1 MATMMRSFANSTAV
15 RYGVIAAAVL
25 LLVMLGGEGR
35 RADVASAAGCVPPH
49 PHDSGTTV
57 ETIST
62 ADGLREYRLHV
73 PPSYN
78 GFDRVPLILNFH
90 GRGSNSLQQE
100 LYSDFST
107 RADAP
112 DGGFIVAYPQGLTAP
127 LTSTYF
133 NAWQLA
139 SPFADDVAFVD
150 GLLDAL
156 ESSLCLDANRIF
168 STGMSNGAMMSVR
181 LACSLSDRVAA
192 IAPVAGAYY
201 PPMALNLNLAETCPD
216 TRPVPLIAFHGT
228 ADAIVPFNG
237 GTSGGVT
244 YRLPLDNATPDDDVM
259 QLWAGHDGCTSGRQE
274 SAVSGE
280 VRLVTYDACLDGSIA
295 QLYIVDGGGHTWP
308 GAIDIPGLGYTT
320 HDISATDLIW
330 EFFQDHPLVSAPLSD
345 LDGDTV
351 PDLYDDDNDNDGCT
365 DAAEAQLAAGSEA
378 TGGLRNAK
386 NPYDFYDTDGNEEID
401 LFIDIFGVAFA
412 FGDDADSDPPGEPDG
427 YDANLDRSAP
437 LPGDDPWDMQGPDG
451 VIDLFT
457 DIFGV
462 AYQYGHS
469 CAP

>member
-1 MATMMRSFANSTAV
+1 MRSFANSTAI
-15 RYGVIAAAVL
+15 RYGVLTAAVL
-25 LLVMLGGEGR
+25 LLVMLGG
-35 RADVASAAGCVPPH
+35 ADGPRVEVASAAGCVPPL
-49 PHDSGTTV
+49 PHAPGTTV

-100 LYSDFST
+100 LYSAFST

-112 DGGFIVAYPQGLTAP
+112 DGGFIVAYPQGLTVP
-127 LTSTYF
+127 LGSTYF
-133 NAWQLA
+133 NAWQLG

-150 GLLDAL
+150 TLLDAL
-156 ESSLCLDANRIF
+156 ELSLCIDANRIF
-168 STGMSNGAMMSVR
+168 STGMSNGGMMSVR

-192 IAPVAGAYY
+192 IAPVTGAYY
-201 PPMALNLNLAETCPD
+201 PPMALNLNSGETCPD
-216 TRPVPLIAFHGT
+216 TRSVPVMAFHGT
-228 ADAIVPFNG
+228 ADAVVPFNG
-237 GTSGGVT
+237 GLSGGVD
-244 YRLPLDNATPDDDVM
+244 YRLPLENTTPDDDVL
-259 QLWAGHDGCTSGRQE
+259 QSWAGHDGCTSARQE
-274 SAVSGE
+274 SVVSGE
-280 VRLVTYDACLDGSIA
+280 VRLVTYNACLDGAIA

-365 DAAEAQLAAGSEA
+365 DAAEAQLAPGSEA
-378 TGGLRNAK
+378 TGGRRNAK
-386 NPYDFYDTDGNEEID
+386 NPYDLYDTDGNKDID
-401 LFIDIFGVAFA
+401 LFIDIFAVAFA

-437 LPGDDPWDMQGPDG
+437 LAGDDPWDMQAPDG

-457 DIFGV
+457 DVFGV

-469 CAP
+469 CAA